1 MINCPINEINK
12 TNIGTL
18 ITDKIEESRTLEYK
32 EELIIGTD
40 NEKKGFLADVSSF
53 ANALGGDIIYG
64 IKEERNGEGKKT
76 GRAEETIGIENMT
89 NDEATLRIEN
99 IIRDGLS
106 PRLKV
111 QIKCIE
117 GFRKGSVIVLRI
129 PQSFSAPHMI
139 LKGSSKFYSRN
150 SAGKYP
156 LDVGEIRS
164 SFLTSDALPEKI
176 KRFRE
181 QRLAE
186 IIADQTPVQLNSSHR
201 FVIHLI
207 PISSFLYGS
216 NNQKIIA
223 ASKKDMF
230 SLQQTIEET
239 YSDYRYNIDGYLF
252 YPRSGNG
259 HYCQVYRTGIVEY
272 VDCNLIVSVELEDK
286 IKHYYINHKD
296 FESEVIGKVSKYIDL
311 MKQFN
316 IEIPILVMISLL
328 DVKGVEMSYEYRS
341 IIRNFFTSPAS
352 IDRDSIIIPDILLD
366 DYSVKVPN
374 ILKPAFDSIWQA
386 CGYECSPNYDEQSNW
401 SRPR

>member
-32 EELIIGTD
+32 EELLIGTD
-40 NEKKGFLADVSSF
+40 NEKKEFLADVSSF

-164 SFLTSDALPEKI
+164 SFLTSEALPEKI

-186 IIADQTPVQLNSSHR
+186 IIADQTPVQLNSSQR

-216 NNQKIIA
+216 NNQKIIV

-259 HYCQVYRTGIVEY
+259 HYYQVYRTGIVEY
-272 VDCNLIVSVELEDK
+272 VDCNLIVPVELEDK

-296 FESEVIGKVSKYIDL
+296 FESEIIWKVSKYIDL

-328 DVKGVEMSYEYRS
+328 DVKGVEMSYERKN

-366 DYSVKVPN
+366 DYSVKIPN